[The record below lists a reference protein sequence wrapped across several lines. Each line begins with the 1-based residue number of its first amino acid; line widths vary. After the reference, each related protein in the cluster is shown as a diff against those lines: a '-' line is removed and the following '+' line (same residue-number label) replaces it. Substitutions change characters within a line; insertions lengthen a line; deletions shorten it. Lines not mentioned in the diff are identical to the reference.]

1 MKILFIQKMAG
12 ISGSEIYF
20 MNIMP
25 ELVKKGHDCTFCCV
39 EHPDNSG
46 KNKNFLKHLSDNGV
60 NYKVIQYTRPI
71 SLPLIWKLHKFIKK
85 GKYDI
90 VQTNLVHADLWG
102 ALIRKFLQ
110 PDICL
115 VSVKHGYDE
124 GFQKRHGFDHT
135 KLTKDTFY
143 KVSRF
148 SNKQMIQSA
157 AISFGLAELLVKGH
171 LIDPDRIQTI
181 HYGFDF
187 SKAKVDKQAAEKYRF
202 SKNQMVIVGRL
213 IPVKQH
219 HLVIELL
226 PEIIKQVPDVK
237 LVLVGAGDEEDNL
250 HKQVEQLGVKD
261 HVHFAGFQT
270 NIHDY
275 IYHSDI
281 SLVPSSAEGFGV
293 VILEAWHNAKPVIA
307 FDVPAPNE
315 IIANG
320 EDGYLVTPFDK
331 NELLERI
338 LFLLLNKSKAEE
350 MGQAGL
356 KKLEQY
362 FTMDVMMD
370 KTLAMYQRAL
380 AWKGGVSR

>member
-25 ELVKKGHDCTFCCV
+25 ALVQKGHDCTFCCV
-39 EHPDNSG
+39 EHPANAE
-46 KNKNFLKHLSDNGV
+46 KNKKFLKHLADNGV
-60 NYKVIQYTRPI
+60 KYHVIQSDKGV
-71 SLPLIWKLHKFIKK
+71 SLPLIWKLHSFIKK
-85 GKYDI
+85 GNFDI

-102 ALIRKFLQ
+102 AIIRKFLQ
-110 PDICL
+110 PRMKL

-124 GFQKRHGFDHT
+124 GFQKRYGFDHT

-143 KVSRF
+143 KIAKF
-148 SNKQMIQSA
+148 SNKYMVQSA
-157 AISFGLAELLVKGH
+157 AISHGLEELLTRGN
-171 LIDPDRIQTI
+171 LIDPAKIQTI

-187 SKAKVDKQAAEKYRF
+187 SKAVVDKNASARYRL
-202 SKNQMVIVGRL
+202 SSNQLVIVGRL

-226 PEIIKQVPDVK
+226 PEIKKVVPDIK
-237 LVLVGAGDEEDNL
+237 LVLVGTGDEEKKLQDL
-250 HKQVEQLGVKD
+250 VEQLGVTD
-261 HVHFAGFQT
+261 CVHFAGFQT

-293 VILEAWHNAKPVIA
+293 VILEAWHNIKPVIA

-315 IIANG
+315 II
-320 EDGYLVTPFDK
+320 EDGKDGFLVKPFDK
-331 NELLERI
+331 KELLDRI
-338 LFLLLNKSKAEE
+338 LLLLQNKTLAEE
-350 MGQAGL
+350 MGQAGYN
-356 KKLEQY
+356 KLQQY
-362 FTMDVMMD
+362 FTMDVMLE

-380 AWKGGVSR
+380 AG